1 MPQNKQGSGMDADEF
16 KFPDEA
22 EQNSSNKAEASA
34 DSFEIEIEDDTP
46 EEDRGRAPMPKELVQ
61 ELEKDELES
70 YDEGVKNKLK
80 QMRKV
85 WHDERREKEA
95 ALREQQ
101 EALTFAKKLLDENK
115 RIKEIL
121 STGER
126 EYVNVTQ
133 NAATL
138 EIEAAKRAYK
148 EAYEAGDADKLV
160 DAQQALQAANLK
172 LMQAKSFKL
181 PPLQEEE
188 FPVQPVQQQVVPQ
201 VPTPDT
207 RALSWQQR
215 NPWFGQDEEMTA
227 AALGLHQKLVRSG
240 VEAGSDEYYASLD
253 KTIRKRFPE
262 IFEEPEEKSR
272 SDARSRPST
281 VVAPAV
287 RSTSSNKIKLRASQ
301 VQLAKKLGLTPE
313 QYAKEQIKLEA
324 QNG

>member
-1 MPQNKQGSGMDADEF
+1 MAQNKQNGGMDADEF

-22 EQNSSNKAEASA
+22 EQDSKVEAKADEL
-34 DSFEIEIEDDTP
+34 EIEIEDDTP
-46 EEDRGRAPMPKELVQ
+46 ADDRGRAPMPKELVQ
-61 ELEKDELES
+61 ELEKDELEA

-121 STGER
+121 SQGEK

-133 NAATL
+133 NAASL

-160 DAQQALQAANLK
+160 EAQQALQAANLK

-188 FPVQPVQQQVVPQ
+188 FPVQIPQQQIAPQ
-201 VPTPDT
+201 VPTPDS

-215 NPWFGQDEEMTA
+215 NPWFGQDDEMTA
-227 AALGLHQKLVRSG
+227 AALGLHQKLVRNG

-253 KTIRKRFPE
+253 KTMRKRFPE
-262 IFEEPEEKSR
+262 IFEEPEER
-272 SDARSRPST
+272 PRADARGKPST

-313 QYAKEQIKLEA
+313 QYAQAQIKLEA

>member
-1 MPQNKQGSGMDADEF
+1 MAQNKQNSGMDADEF
-16 KFPDEA
+16 KFPDEV
-22 EQNSSNKAEASA
+22 EQESPKVEAKADEL
-34 DSFEIEIEDDTP
+34 EIEIEDDTP
-46 EEDRGRAPMPKELVQ
+46 SEDRGRAPMPKELVQ
-61 ELEKDELES
+61 ELEKDELEA

-121 STGER
+121 SQGER

-138 EIEAAKRAYK
+138 EIDAAKRAYK

-160 DAQQALQAANLK
+160 EAQQALQAANLK

-188 FPVQPVQQQVVPQ
+188 TPVQIPQQQIAPQ
-201 VPTPDT
+201 VPTPDHK
-207 RALSWQQR
+207 ALSWQQR
-215 NPWFGQDEEMTA
+215 NPWFGQDDEMTA
-227 AALGLHQKLVRSG
+227 AALGLHQKLVRNG

-253 KTIRKRFPE
+253 KTMRKRFPE
-262 IFEEPEEKSR
+262 IFEEPEER
-272 SDARSRPST
+272 SKTDARGRPST

-313 QYAKEQIKLEA
+313 QYAQAQIKLEA

>member
-1 MPQNKQGSGMDADEF
+1 MPQNKQASGMDTDEF
-16 KFPDEA
+16 KFPDEV
-22 EQNSSNKAEASA
+22 EQESSNKAEASA
-34 DSFEIEIEDDTP
+34 DSLEIEIEDDTP

-121 STGER
+121 SNGER

-160 DAQQALQAANLK
+160 EAQQALQAANLK

-201 VPTPDT
+201 VPTPD
-207 RALSWQQR
+207 RKALSWQQR

-227 AALGLHQKLVRSG
+227 TALGLHQKLAQNG
-240 VEAGSDEYYASLD
+240 VEIGSDEYYATLD

-262 IFEEPEEKSR
+262 VFEEPEEKPR
-272 SDARSRPST
+272 ADARSKPST

>member
-1 MPQNKQGSGMDADEF
+1 
-16 KFPDEA
+16 
-22 EQNSSNKAEASA
+22 
-34 DSFEIEIEDDTP
+34 
-46 EEDRGRAPMPKELVQ
+46 MPKELVQ
-61 ELEKDELES
+61 ELEKDELEA

-121 STGER
+121 SQGEK

-133 NAATL
+133 SAATL
-138 EIEAAKRAYK
+138 ELDAAKRAYK
-148 EAYEAGDADKLV
+148 EAYEAGDADKLIE
-160 DAQQALQAANLK
+160 AQQALQAANLK
-172 LMQAKSFKL
+172 LIQAKNFKL

-188 FPVQPVQQQVVPQ
+188 FPVQIPQQQVAPQ
-201 VPTPDT
+201 VPTPDSK
-207 RALSWQQR
+207 ALSWQQR

-227 AALGLHQKLVRSG
+227 TALGLHQKLVRGG

-253 KTIRKRFPE
+253 KTMRKRFPE
-262 IFEEPEEKSR
+262 IFEEPEEKPKAE
-272 SDARSRPST
+272 ARSKPST